1 MEDGMKRKRPGA
13 EDAAARSRR
22 LSDIAGLALTFG
34 GTACM
39 IWLVW
44 RATATVPGLLTSLLR
59 LVAGSGCYAAP
70 LVLIFIGG
78 MLLFGWR
85 RFSISHASFGSVLA
99 FLTFVAWRHVA
110 GDPSATPADRAGDG
124 LFGTYVSDAQWSMAY
139 VSGAG
144 GYIGAALGWALTGL
158 FGAPAN
164 YIFLVMFAL
173 MALVLIVDKP
183 FADMVR
189 SLRKPAQAGVQAA
202 RKGVEAVRGRSA
214 RNGDAQAL
222 PPVRQNGAQATLPE
236 ARGPSL
242 LDRIRNRQAVIA
254 EDEGPVVAMEPEPVE
269 AGPAQPGRPR
279 RKGIPAAAPLPE
291 RADADD
297 GFAPDAPGRGDN
309 PAYPLPPVSL
319 LRDAPPVTNKRA
331 KQELEERIKVLV
343 QTLDEFRIGANVVEI
358 AHGPTVT
365 RYEIQLAPGI
375 KVARITALADN
386 LAMALEAINVR
397 VEAPIPGK
405 AAIGV
410 EVPNSNSAIV
420 SLKECIEH
428 PLFRDAESKLTF
440 ALGKDVA
447 GEIKVADLSRMPHL
461 LIGGSTNSGKSVC
474 LNALIA
480 SIVYRARPDEVR
492 FLMVDPKRVE
502 LTMWEGIPHL
512 IHPVVRDV
520 KQAAGIFRAA
530 IREMDQRYDLL
541 SAASARN
548 IQSYNEK
555 VPEGER
561 LPYLVI
567 VVDELAELMAQAAS
581 EIDTS
586 IERLAHLARA
596 TGIHLVI
603 ATQRPSVDVI
613 TGTIKANI
621 PSRIAFACIQSV
633 DSRTILDRN
642 GAERLIGRGDMLF
655 QPIDAPKPARIQGC
669 YLSEEETEALVRYLR
684 SQDTPEYTMAPIED
698 LAASKESDDEPVD
711 DVLFE
716 KAVRLA
722 VSTGHASASY
732 LQRRMR
738 VGYARA
744 SRLVD
749 IMEQRGIV
757 GPPNGAKLREILIS
771 HDEMERLFADGG
783 MP

>member
-1 MEDGMKRKRPGA
+1 E
-13 EDAAARSRR
+13 
-22 LSDIAGLALTFG
+22 
-34 GTACM
+34 
-39 IWLVW
+39 V
-44 RATATVPGLLTSLLR
+44 
-59 LVAGSGCYAAP
+59 
-70 LVLIFIGG
+70 
-78 MLLFGWR
+78 
-85 RFSISHASFGSVLA
+85 
-99 FLTFVAWRHVA
+99 
-110 GDPSATPADRAGDG
+110 
-124 LFGTYVSDAQWSMAY
+124 
-139 VSGAG
+139 
-144 GYIGAALGWALTGL
+144 
-158 FGAPAN
+158 
-164 YIFLVMFAL
+164 
-173 MALVLIVDKP
+173 
-183 FADMVR
+183 
-189 SLRKPAQAGVQAA
+189 
-202 RKGVEAVRGRSA
+202 VRGRSG
-214 RNGDAQAL
+214 RGDQGAEPTPSVRGQAAESAL
-222 PPVRQNGAQATLPE
+222 PTVK
-236 ARGPSL
+236 GPSL
-242 LDRIRNRQAVIA
+242 LERIRNRQAVLA
-254 EDEGPVVAMEPEPVE
+254 DDETDGTDATDEPSAPI
-269 AGPAQPGRPR
+269 R
-279 RKGIPAAAPLPE
+279 RRAKVLPAAPT
-291 RADADD
+291 ADGTDV
-297 GFAPDAPGRGDN
+297 PNLPGRGDN
-309 PAYPLPPVSL
+309 PVYPLPPTTL
-319 LRDAPPVTNKRA
+319 LKDAPPVTNKRA
-331 KQELEERIKVLV
+331 KQELDERIKVLV
-343 QTLDEFRIGANVVEI
+343 KTLDEFNIGANVVEI

-375 KVARITALADN
+375 KVARITSLADN

-405 AAIGV
+405 SAIGV
-410 EVPNSNSAIV
+410 EVPNSNMAVV
-420 SLKECIEH
+420 SLKECLEH
-428 PLFRDAESKLTF
+428 PAFRDAESKLTF

-474 LNALIA
+474 LNSLIA
-480 SIVYRARPDEVR
+480 SIVFRARPDEVR

-512 IHPVVRDV
+512 IHPVVREV

-530 IREMDQRYDLL
+530 IREMDKRYDLL
-541 SAASARN
+541 AAAGARN
-548 IQSYNEK
+548 LASYNEK

-561 LPYLVI
+561 MPFLVI
-567 VVDELAELMAQAAS
+567 VVDELAELMAQASA

-655 QPIDAPKPARIQGC
+655 LPIDAAKPARIQGC
-669 YLSEEETEALVRYLR
+669 YLSEAETETIVSYLR
-684 SQDTPEYTMAPIED
+684 SQDTPEYTMTPVEETSDGKDADDIPI
-698 LAASKESDDEPVD
+698 D

-722 VSTGHASASY
+722 VTTGHASASY

-738 VGYARA
+738 IGYARS

-757 GPPNGAKLREILIS
+757 GPPNGAKLRDILIT
-771 HDEMERLFADGG
+771 HDEMERLFADGAV
-783 MP
+783 P

>member
-1 MEDGMKRKRPGA
+1 
-13 EDAAARSRR
+13 
-22 LSDIAGLALTFG
+22 
-34 GTACM
+34 
-39 IWLVW
+39 
-44 RATATVPGLLTSLLR
+44 
-59 LVAGSGCYAAP
+59 
-70 LVLIFIGG
+70 
-78 MLLFGWR
+78 
-85 RFSISHASFGSVLA
+85 
-99 FLTFVAWRHVA
+99 
-110 GDPSATPADRAGDG
+110 
-124 LFGTYVSDAQWSMAY
+124 
-139 VSGAG
+139 
-144 GYIGAALGWALTGL
+144 
-158 FGAPAN
+158 
-164 YIFLVMFAL
+164 
-173 MALVLIVDKP
+173 
-183 FADMVR
+183 
-189 SLRKPAQAGVQAA
+189 
-202 RKGVEAVRGRSA
+202 
-214 RNGDAQAL
+214 
-222 PPVRQNGAQATLPE
+222 
-236 ARGPSL
+236 
-242 LDRIRNRQAVIA
+242 
-254 EDEGPVVAMEPEPVE
+254 MEPEPVE